1 MTCYREAGRGSEP
14 PKGSSGCEAI
24 HEGCGCTGHDQ
35 AFIVQG
41 SAFPKTDLA
50 SWQAGSIPAT
60 HTEEQSRHAE
70 VP

>member
-1 MTCYREAGRGSEP
+1 MTCYRKTGRSSEL

-24 HEGCGCTGHDQ
+24 QEVADAPGTTKQSSCRE
-35 AFIVQG
+35 ARV
-41 SAFPKTDLA
+41 PNKDLA